1 VTTIAVEGKHIPE
14 TQQAAVDQARLE
26 ELTAQVASDAAGAV
40 VLPLA
45 LIGDRLGLFTA
56 LAASGPAT
64 AGQLAER
71 TGLAERYLR
80 EWLLAMAAAG
90 YVTYA
95 GGGGSGPEAKRSA
108 RYLLSPEQTEAFA
121 DAASPAYVGGVVQS
135 STAATR
141 IVDRLTGAFRTGEGI
156 PWHEQHDDRFE
167 GTERYFRPRYAASLT
182 SELIP
187 SLAGVE
193 ERLFRGARV
202 ADVGAG
208 FGASTIIM
216 ARAYPNSTFV
226 GIDSHGPSIDK
237 ARERAVAAGVA
248 DRVTFQVVDAAGLGG
263 TYDFIAYFEALH
275 DMADPAA
282 ALRAARAA
290 LAPGGSVMLVEP
302 MSWDTVEETL
312 SNPLARVAACA
323 SLLVCLPS
331 GLSGEPAYG
340 LGNQPGPARI
350 LQLAEEAGFS
360 HARVAASSSG
370 DRVFDLA
377 P

>member
-14 TQQAAVDQARLE
+14 TQQAAVDQTRLE
-26 ELTAQVASDAAGAV
+26 ELTAQVASDAGGAV
-40 VLPLA
+40 VLSLA

-56 LAASGPAT
+56 LAASGPVTSAE
-64 AGQLAER
+64 LAER

-108 RYLLSPEQTEAFA
+108 RYLLSPEQAEAFTNPG
-121 DAASPAYVGGVVQS
+121 SPAYVSGVVQS
-135 STAATR
+135 FTAATR
-141 IVDRLTGAFRTGEGI
+141 IVDRLTDAFRTGAGI
-156 PWHEQHDDRFE
+156 PWHEQYDDKFE
-167 GTERYFRPRYAASLT
+167 GTERYFRPRYAANLT
-182 SELIP
+182 SEWIP
-187 SLAGVE
+187 ALGGVE
-193 ERLFRGARV
+193 ERLTHGARV
-202 ADVGAG
+202 ADVGSG

-216 ARAYPNSTFV
+216 ARAYPNSTFT
-226 GIDSHGPSIDK
+226 GIDSHGPSIEK
-237 ARERAVAAGVA
+237 ARERAAAAGVA
-248 DRVTFQVVDAAGLGG
+248 DRVSFKVADSSGLGG
-263 TYDFIAYFEALH
+263 TYDFIAFFDSLH

-312 SNPLARVAACA
+312 SNPLARVAAGS

-350 LQLAEEAGFS
+350 LQLAKEAGFS
-360 HARVAASSSG
+360 HARVAASSPG
-370 DRVFDLA
+370 DHIFYLA

>member
-1 VTTIAVEGKHIPE
+1 MPE

-26 ELTAQVASDAAGAV
+26 ELTAQVARDAGGAV

-56 LAASGPAT
+56 LAAAGPVTSAEL
-64 AGQLAER
+64 AGR

-108 RYLLSPEQTEAFA
+108 RYRLSPEQAEAFTNP
-121 DAASPAYVGGVVQS
+121 DSPAYVSGVVQTF
-135 STAATR
+135 TAATR

-156 PWHEQHDDRFE
+156 PWHEGHDDKFE
-167 GTERYFRPRYAASLT
+167 GMERSFLPRYIANLT
-182 SELIP
+182 SQWIP

-193 ERLFRGARV
+193 ERLVRGARV

-237 ARERAVAAGVA
+237 ARERAAAAGVA
-248 DRVTFQVVDAAGLGG
+248 DRVTFKVADSSDLGG
-263 TYDFIAYFEALH
+263 TYDFIAFFDSLH

-282 ALRAARAA
+282 ALRTAHAA

-312 SNPLARVAACA
+312 GNPLARLAASA
-323 SLLVCLPS
+323 SLLTCLPS

-340 LGNQPGPARI
+340 LGNQAGPARI
-350 LQLAEEAGFS
+350 LQLAREAGFS
-360 HARVAASSSG
+360 HARVATSNP
-370 DRVFDLA
+370 RNQVFDLA